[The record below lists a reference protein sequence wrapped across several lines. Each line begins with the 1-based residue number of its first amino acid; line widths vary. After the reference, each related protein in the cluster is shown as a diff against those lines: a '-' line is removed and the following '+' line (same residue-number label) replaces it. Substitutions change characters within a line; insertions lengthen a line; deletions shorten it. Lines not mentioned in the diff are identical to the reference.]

1 MAYRTECQTTLP
13 EAYQM
18 TTEKQTDILPKL
30 PTKMATG
37 RSVSTRPYQMLNQ
50 EMPKSAYA
58 MYKAAFREQKRAPIA
73 VSMTTQC
80 EAYVLDMDQ

>member
-1 MAYRTECQTTLP
+1 
-13 EAYQM
+13 M
-18 TTEKQTDILPKL
+18 TTKKQTDILPKL
-30 PTKMATG
+30 PTEMATG
-37 RSVSTRPYQMLNQ
+37 RSGSLRPYQMPNQ